1 MATKHSSESSP
12 HLRPVHDRFRPGT
25 RVRAKDPTGVLGP
38 VDVNSVH
45 DALNM

>member
-1 MATKHSSESSP
+1 
-12 HLRPVHDRFRPGT
+12 VHDRFRSGT
-25 RVRAKDPTGVLGP
+25 RVRAKDPTGVLDP